1 MSRTRAT
8 AALVMFSTMVVPGQ
22 FATSL
27 ESRSAS
33 LTVRDMATQAGIA
46 RVTNDN
52 MGNSL
57 AFDYNND
64 GVTDLLLSNHLI
76 APAELFR
83 GEADGTFHKVQELPT
98 SDRHYCASADF
109 NRDGLA
115 DIFCSVG
122 ADKGTSSSKSNEL
135 WIQSPQGTFLSIPD
149 AYGAND
155 PTGRGRDV
163 ATLDVDNDGWADLFL
178 GNDFPIDYPSPNRLY
193 MNNHGL
199 VFEDTVF
206 TYGPGSGGICA
217 NAADFNRDG
226 WQDLFV
232 CGRPN
237 RLFVSRGGQYFANKA
252 GVLGLPKDHSFD
264 GQWGDMNGDGWLDLV
279 TVTNTKLLVS
289 QWTGKAFVPAY
300 QRSVQAGRNIALAD
314 VDQDGDLDVYLVQ
327 GRVKNDQG
335 WLSGPNIA
343 DLLLLNDGSSY
354 NFTEFADLPQVT
366 TGGGNEVTY
375 LPDYPAGP
383 ALLVTNGGDGTYRL
397 TGPRQLLVL
406 APAPAQ

>member
-1 MSRTRAT
+1 MYRMQAT
-8 AALVMFSTMVVPGQ
+8 AALIMVSAAVTPGQ
-22 FATSL
+22 FATSA
-27 ESRSAS
+27 ESQSAS
-33 LTVRDMATQAGIA
+33 LTVQDMATQAGIA

-57 AFDYNND
+57 SLDYNND

-109 NRDGLA
+109 NRDGFA
-115 DIFCSVG
+115 DIYCSIG

-135 WIQSPQGTFLSIPD
+135 WMQGPEGTFVSVPD

-163 ATLDVDNDGWADLFL
+163 ATLDVDNDGWADLFV
-178 GNDFPIDYPSPNRLY
+178 GNGYGIDYPSPNRLY
-193 MNNHGL
+193 KNNLGL
-199 VFEDTVF
+199 LFEDTVF
-206 TYGPGSGGICA
+206 TSKPGSGGICV
-217 NAADFNRDG
+217 NAADFNEDG

-232 CGRPN
+232 CGRPH
-237 RLFVSRGGQYFANKA
+237 RLFVSSGGQYFADKT
-252 GVLGLPKDHSFD
+252 GILGLPKDHSFD
-264 GQWGDMNGDGWLDLV
+264 GQWGDMNGDGRLDLV
-279 TVTNTKLLVS
+279 TVTDTKLLVS
-289 QWTGKAFVPAY
+289 LWTGTAFVPAY
-300 QRSVQAGRNIALAD
+300 QRSLQAGRNIALAD
-314 VDQDGDLDVYLVQ
+314 IDQDGDLDVYLVQ
-327 GRVKNDQG
+327 GRVKTTQG
-335 WLSGPNIA
+335 FTGPNIA

-366 TGGGNEVTY
+366 KGGGNEVTY

-383 ALLVTNGGDGTYRL
+383 ALLVTNGGDGSYSL
-397 TGPRQLLVL
+397 KGPRQLLVF
-406 APAPAQ
+406 AAAPAQ